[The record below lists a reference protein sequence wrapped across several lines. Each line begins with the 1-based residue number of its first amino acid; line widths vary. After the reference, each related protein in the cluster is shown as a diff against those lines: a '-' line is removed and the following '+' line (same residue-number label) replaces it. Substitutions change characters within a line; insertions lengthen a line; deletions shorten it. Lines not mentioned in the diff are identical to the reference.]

1 MAPTSIVIPFA
12 GMGCADAIR
21 ERNDLDLLRTRP
33 TLGLVGS
40 AEDFGAT
47 TTMTLAHVPSN
58 GSARVGYVLK
68 KFPRLSETFI
78 LNELLGLERLGFPV
92 SVFSLNPA
100 DDEPRH
106 AALAELHAPVVDVS
120 ADAARG
126 VADHMDRLRAMGGR
140 AAARK
145 AAVLADRL
153 PDGRERR
160 VLAKGLSIAEA
171 VQQEGLTHLH
181 AHFMTV
187 AAHTAYVAHL
197 ATGIPFTVTAH
208 AKDIYRH
215 GVDRWLFSEIGAAA
229 EAVVTVC
236 EANRDHIRSAL
247 VDNRTRLE
255 VVYNGLPLDDLPSSD
270 SDRDD
275 RMILGVGRL
284 VEKKGFDVLIDAC
297 RLLRDEGHDFRCTII
312 GDGDQRE
319 RLTKQIVDH
328 DLGNRVVLAGPAPRE
343 DVLAAMCRARI
354 LAAPCVTGEDGNR
367 DALPTVIIEAMAM
380 GLPIV
385 ATPVGGIPEMI
396 DQGTQG
402 LIIPE
407 RDVRAL
413 ADALLVAF
421 RDDGAWRNWSGS
433 AVRRVRSHFDR
444 EVTIR
449 QLAATMMA
457 ATTQTNNHPEHSPE
471 GRST

>member
-1 MAPTSIVIPFA
+1 MPSACVFFPFA
-12 GMGCADAIR
+12 RTYASDAWS
-21 ERNDLDLLRTRP
+21 ERNDFNRLRTRP
-33 TLGLVGS
+33 LPGS
-40 AEDFGAT
+40 TGNPRHYGDIPAM
-47 TTMTLAHVPSN
+47 TMANGSSR

-106 AALAELHAPVVDVS
+106 AALTELRAPVVDVS
-120 ADAARG
+120 ADAARS
-126 VADHMDRLRAMGGR
+126 VADHIDRLRVMGGR
-140 AAARK
+140 AAAGK
-145 AAVLADRL
+145 AEVFADRL
-153 PDGRERR
+153 PTGRERR
-160 VLAKGLSIAEA
+160 ILAKGLSIAEA
-171 VQQEGLTHLH
+171 VQRDRLTHLH

-197 ATGIPFTVTAH
+197 ATGVPFTVTAH

-215 GVDRWLFSEIGAAA
+215 GVDRWLFSEMGAAA

-236 EANRDHIRSAL
+236 EANREYIRSAL
-247 VDNRTRLE
+247 VDNRTQVE
-255 VVYNGLPLDDLPSSD
+255 VIYNGLPLDDLPSSD
-270 SDRDD
+270 VDRDD

-297 RLLRDEGHDFRCTII
+297 RLLRNEGHDFRCTII

-319 RLTKQIVDH
+319 RLAKQIVDR

-343 DVLAAMCRARI
+343 EVLAAMCRARV

-385 ATPVGGIPEMI
+385 ATPVGGIPEMV
-396 DQGTQG
+396 DQGIQG
-402 LIIPE
+402 LVIPE
-407 RDVRAL
+407 RDARAL

-421 RDDGAWRNWSGS
+421 RDNDAWRNWSGS
-433 AVRRVRSHFDR
+433 AVRRVRNRFDR

-449 QLAATMMA
+449 QLAAMMA
-457 ATTQTNNHPEHSPE
+457 GTTQTNSDPDHIPE

>member
-1 MAPTSIVIPFA
+1 MTMAQFS
-12 GMGCADAIR
+12 
-21 ERNDLDLLRTRP
+21 
-33 TLGLVGS
+33 S
-40 AEDFGAT
+40 
-47 TTMTLAHVPSN
+47 S

-78 LNELLGLERLGFPV
+78 LNELLGLQRLGFPV

-120 ADAARG
+120 ADAAIG
-126 VADHMDRLRAMGGR
+126 VADHIDRLRAMAGR

-145 AAVLADRL
+145 AAALADRL
-153 PDGRERR
+153 PEGRERR
-160 VLAKGLSIAEA
+160 VLAKGLWIADA
-171 VQQEGLTHLH
+171 VQQQHLTHLH

-197 ATGIPFTVTAH
+197 ATGVPFTVTAH

-229 EAVVTVC
+229 RAVVTVC

-247 VDNRTRLE
+247 VDNRTRVE
-255 VVYNGLPLDDLPSSD
+255 VIYNGLPLDALPSSD
-270 SDRDD
+270 FDRDD
-275 RMILGVGRL
+275 RMILGAGRL
-284 VEKKGFDVLIDAC
+284 VEKKGFDVLVEAC
-297 RLLRDEGHDFRCTII
+297 RLLRDEGHHFRCAII

-319 RLTKQIVDH
+319 RLAKQIVDH
-328 DLGNRVVLAGPAPRE
+328 DLGHQVVLAGPAPRE
-343 DVLAAMCRARI
+343 EVLEAMRKARI

-396 DQGTQG
+396 DQGNQG

-407 RDVRAL
+407 RDARAL
-413 ADALLVAF
+413 ADALLVAL
-421 RDDGAWRNWSGS
+421 RDDDAWRNWSGS
-433 AVRRVRSHFDR
+433 GVRRVRSRFNR

-449 QLAATMMA
+449 QLATEMTAGAT
-457 ATTQTNNHPEHSPE
+457 HSSSDPEHRPKDL
-471 GRST
+471 ST